1 LTSRYTILIVDDEPG
16 ILNSLLRLF
25 RKEGYRLLTA
35 SDGQAGLDI
44 MAQEPVDLVISDQ
57 RMPGMSGV
65 EFLRKVKEK
74 YPDTIRIVL
83 SGYSH
88 VDTITSAI
96 NEGNVYKFVTK
107 PWVDED
113 LKITVR
119 RGLEQYELQKQHKAL
134 LAQVET
140 QKRELEELNRSLER
154 RIQEQTQSL
163 LIQNRALRLSQ
174 EILENLPVAVLGIS
188 EDRIAV
194 LANRRAHELFGE
206 DARLVGRS
214 AQEFLPEELRLQLDA
229 VFETGQLRRLK
240 SELPDSSIQEVQLIP
255 MGLLGQTRGVII
267 TSAIYRTKA

>member
-1 LTSRYTILIVDDEPG
+1 
-16 ILNSLLRLF
+16 
-25 RKEGYRLLTA
+25 
-35 SDGQAGLDI
+35 
-44 MAQEPVDLVISDQ
+44 
-57 RMPGMSGV
+57 
-65 EFLRKVKEK
+65 
-74 YPDTIRIVL
+74 
-83 SGYSH
+83 
-88 VDTITSAI
+88 
-96 NEGNVYKFVTK
+96 
-107 PWVDED
+107 
-113 LKITVR
+113 
-119 RGLEQYELQKQHKAL
+119 LQKQHKAL